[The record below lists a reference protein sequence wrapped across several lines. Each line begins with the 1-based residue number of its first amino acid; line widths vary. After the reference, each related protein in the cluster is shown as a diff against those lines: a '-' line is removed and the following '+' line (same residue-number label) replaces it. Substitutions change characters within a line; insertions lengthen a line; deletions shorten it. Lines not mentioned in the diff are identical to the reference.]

1 MTADKKAGMCNRS
14 GGRLQIHFRL
24 DRQENQAL
32 FDYLENCPKGSCRTA
47 RLKLLAHEG
56 MRGLLLQGAEFKEY
70 RTPSLPESTATVR
83 ATWSPAC
90 NVPVGEA
97 KDEAASSD
105 VVTSGLSTMEA
116 APCSAA
122 PAGTAAEIFG
132 SPTDDLQF
140 VNRLR

>member
-1 MTADKKAGMCNRS
+1 MTAGKKAGSCNRN

-32 FDYLENCPKGSCRTA
+32 FDYLDICPKGSCRTA

-56 MRGLLLQGAEFKEY
+56 MRGLLLQAAEFKEY
-70 RTPSLPESTATVR
+70 RTPSFPESTATVR
-83 ATWSPAC
+83 ATRSPAC
-90 NVPVGEA
+90 SNADGEA
-97 KDEAASSD
+97 NGEAASSD
-105 VVTSGLSTMEA
+105 VVTSGLSTTEA
-116 APCSAA
+116 APCSPA